1 MYLKSLQV
9 KQFKSY
15 EEDQFQFIPE
25 INCIVGENGIGK
37 TNLLEAIHFLSMTK
51 SARGIPDQLCVKH
64 EEAYFM
70 VQGTFVYQK
79 QDASGL
85 AASETQITCAFQKGN
100 KKSFLRDQKPY
111 TRLADHIGN
120 YPVVLMDPHDTDLV
134 RESSDTRRRFF
145 DGMMSQ
151 MDRSF
156 LDQLLRYN
164 RIVQQRNMLLKQF
177 AEQNR
182 IDRIQLESYHQPLV
196 ELGESLHHARI
207 EFLKIFIP
215 SFQEHYAK
223 LSDDREQVMIHLES
237 SFQLGSL
244 DESLKNAEPIDLIS
258 QRTSVGIH
266 RDDFSFEINSYPL
279 KKFGSQGQQKSFV
292 VALKLAQFDTLTS
305 IKPRKPLLLLDDI
318 FDKLDDKRIQRLVQ
332 MMSEDHFGQ
341 VFITDARPERTK
353 SLLKDLKSNIQYL
366 ELGISD

>member
-15 EEDQFQFIPE
+15 DEAQFDFIPE

-37 TNLLEAIHFLSMTK
+37 TNLLDAIHYLSMTK

-79 QDASGL
+79 YDAQGQP
-85 AASETQITCAFQKGN
+85 ASETQITCAFQKGS
-100 KKSFLRDQKPY
+100 KKSFLKDQKPY

-120 YPVVLMDPHDTDLV
+120 YPVVLMDPYDTDLV
-134 RESSDTRRRFF
+134 RESSDARRRFF

-164 RIVQQRNMLLKQF
+164 RIVQQRNTLLKQF

-182 IDRIQLESYHQPLV
+182 IDRLQLESYHQPLV
-196 ELGESLHHARI
+196 DLGESLHLARL

-215 SFQEHYAK
+215 SFQDHYSK
-223 LSDDREQVMIHLES
+223 LSDGREEVMIHLES
-237 SFQLGSL
+237 SFEAGKFG
-244 DESLKNAEPIDLIS
+244 ESLKAAEGQDLAA
-258 QRTSVGIH
+258 QRTSIGIH
-266 RDDFSFEINSYPL
+266 RDDFLFEINQYPL

-292 VALKLAQFDTLTS
+292 VALKLAQFDTLASANT
-305 IKPRKPLLLLDDI
+305 KKPLLLLDDI
-318 FDKLDDKRIQRLVQ
+318 FDKLDDRRIQRLVQ
-332 MMSEDHFGQ
+332 MMSDEHFGQ

-353 SLLKDLKSNIQYL
+353 SLLKNLKSNIQYL
-366 ELGISD
+366 ELGLS

>member
-15 EEDQFQFIPE
+15 DEAQFDFIPE

-37 TNLLEAIHFLSMTK
+37 TNLLDAIHFLSMTK
-51 SARGIPDQLCVKH
+51 SARGIADQLCVKH
-64 EEAYFM
+64 EESYFM
-70 VQGTFVYQK
+70 VQGTFIYQK
-79 QDASGL
+79 HDSKNL
-85 AASETQITCAFQKGN
+85 PPSETQITCAFQKGN
-100 KKSFLRDQKPY
+100 KKNFLKDQKPY
-111 TRLADHIGN
+111 TRLADHIGQF
-120 YPVVLMDPHDTDLV
+120 PVVLMDPYDTDLV

-151 MDRSF
+151 MDRQF

-182 IDRIQLESYHQPLV
+182 VDQLQLDSYHQPLV
-196 ELGESLHHARI
+196 ELGESLNNARI
-207 EFLKIFIP
+207 QFLKVFIP

-223 LSDDREQVMIHLES
+223 LSDGREEVMIQLES
-237 SFQLGSL
+237 SFEEGKLA
-244 DESLKNAEPIDLIS
+244 EYLKNAESVDRIT

-266 RDDFSFEINSYPL
+266 RDDFSFEINQYPL

-292 VALKLAQFDTLTS
+292 VALKLAQFDTLANS
-305 IKPRKPLLLLDDI
+305 KPRKPLLLLDDI
-318 FDKLDDKRIQRLVQ
+318 FDKLDDRRIQRLVQ
-332 MMSEDHFGQ
+332 MMSEEHFGQ

-353 SLLKDLKSNIQYL
+353 SLLKNLKSNIRYL
-366 ELGISD
+366 EL

>member
-15 EEDQFQFIPE
+15 DEAQFDFIPE

-37 TNLLEAIHFLSMTK
+37 TNLLDAIHFLSMTK

-79 QDASGL
+79 YDAQGQP
-85 AASETQITCAFQKGN
+85 ASETQITCAFQKGN
-100 KKSFLRDQKPY
+100 KKSFLKDQKPY

-120 YPVVLMDPHDTDLV
+120 YPVVLMDPYDTDLV
-134 RESSDTRRRFF
+134 RESSDARRRFF

-182 IDRIQLESYHQPLV
+182 IDRLQL
-196 ELGESLHHARI
+196 
-207 EFLKIFIP
+207 
-215 SFQEHYAK
+215 
-223 LSDDREQVMIHLES
+223 
-237 SFQLGSL
+237 
-244 DESLKNAEPIDLIS
+244 
-258 QRTSVGIH
+258 
-266 RDDFSFEINSYPL
+266 
-279 KKFGSQGQQKSFV
+279 
-292 VALKLAQFDTLTS
+292 
-305 IKPRKPLLLLDDI
+305 
-318 FDKLDDKRIQRLVQ
+318 
-332 MMSEDHFGQ
+332 
-341 VFITDARPERTK
+341 
-353 SLLKDLKSNIQYL
+353 
-366 ELGISD
+366 

>member
-15 EEDQFQFIPE
+15 DEAQFDFIPE

-37 TNLLEAIHFLSMTK
+37 TNLLDAIHYLSMTK
-51 SARGIPDQLCVKH
+51 SARSIPDQLCVKH
-64 EEAYFM
+64 EESYFM

-79 QDASGL
+79 YDGEGQP
-85 AASETQITCAFQKGN
+85 ASETQITCAFQKGS
-100 KKSFLRDQKPY
+100 KKSFLKDQKPY

-120 YPVVLMDPHDTDLV
+120 YPVVLMDPYDTDLV
-134 RESSDTRRRFF
+134 RESSDARRRFF

-182 IDRIQLESYHQPLV
+182 IDRLQLESYHQPLV
-196 ELGESLHHARI
+196 DLGESLHLARL

-215 SFQEHYAK
+215 SFQDHYSK
-223 LSDDREQVMIHLES
+223 LSDGREEVMIHLEA
-237 SFQLGSL
+237 SFEAGKFG
-244 DESLKNAEPIDLIS
+244 ESLKVAEGQDLAS
-258 QRTSVGIH
+258 QRTSIGIH
-266 RDDFSFEINSYPL
+266 RDDFLFEIDRHAL

-292 VALKLAQFDTLTS
+292 VALKLAQFDTLASAST
-305 IKPRKPLLLLDDI
+305 KKPLLLLDDI
-318 FDKLDDKRIQRLVQ
+318 FDKLDDRRIQRLVQ
-332 MMSEDHFGQ
+332 MMSDEHFGQ

-353 SLLKDLKSNIQYL
+353 SLLKNLKSNIQYL
-366 ELGISD
+366 ELGLSY